1 MNLCWGIFK
10 WGLLIGVVGVVVGV
24 PYFYDQLDS
33 EIRQRMESL
42 LSEHYPELEVSVRS
56 AQFIEDEGI
65 DVRDLVIVEKGA
77 KGPRAELI
85 HVPEIRILARGNLQE
100 LLSGGPDVHEI
111 IIRRPVLRITRRHD
125 GTWSAARLLPLPRFD
140 KRPPKVRIEGATIEI
155 FDPTKN
161 PSSSLALRNVNLTL
175 SDPDAA
181 AAGGEDA
188 HTRRIDG
195 TLEGDHIGR
204 AEVHGLINPHTRRW
218 SLSGLVEGCQLT
230 QESLRSLPSDWL
242 EGRRLPGRFQSRVTF
257 QYKVSGGAEGGF
269 PCHFQVS
276 GRLAEGRIEDAR
288 LPGPVTEL
296 EADFQVD
303 NEGLTVTGAAGRIG
317 QSAFAIHSLR
327 TWGFDSA
334 SRKSIDVQVQS
345 LELNRDLLAVL
356 PDDYR
361 ETWSKYLPSGRV
373 NIAACVAE
381 FDGQKWRPQNMTIEC
396 VDVSF
401 SYYKFPYRL
410 YRARGNLRLQSG
422 VLAIG
427 IEAFS
432 GNQLVQI
439 SGSVAQFGGAPSGE
453 VIVRAGE
460 LDLSDE
466 LFEAMEP
473 GPREVVESLRA
484 QGKVSLY
491 LRIWNET
498 PGTPARKHL
507 VANVLGGSIRYDR
520 FPYPL
525 QVHGGQIE
533 MIDGEWSFRDFRAT
547 NGTGVVFCGGS
558 FGQGEQGKQLLLRFR
573 AANVAL
579 EEELRDALGHPNMQR
594 LWSGLRIRGTADIE
608 DLTVRYCAEPREL
621 SVSFRAI
628 PHPDTT
634 SIESV
639 QLPYRLEKLRG
650 ILVYDNGRVAIDR
663 FSGQHGEA
671 RLTARV
677 HCEFLPDESWKLFF
691 EDLAVEQLPLDN
703 ELIRILPTRIRSAA
717 GRLNA
722 EGPINLRGRVE
733 VARSADAPDR
743 LVAKWDTN
751 VVFHRAR
758 IDCGA
763 KLEEMSGAVHFVGT
777 SDGARFACRGELDVD
792 SMVCNGI
799 QVTQLTGP
807 IWIDGERVL
816 LGASVSP
823 QEGDRQ
829 RSLSG
834 LIFGGR
840 VFGDGSVSLGDVP
853 SYRLM
858 GRLAE
863 ADLARTAQELLS
875 GRQALR
881 GKVFA
886 NVEVWGQGRSLNS
899 LAGRGNIRLRDADI
913 YKFPLMISLLKI
925 LSIREPD
932 KSAFSESDIDF
943 VIEGDHI
950 YLTRINFKGDAIS
963 LEGAGEMDFNRN
975 LNLTFGTRLGR
986 GDRNLPVLRELLG
999 NAGDQIVVIHVEG
1012 PASDPKIV
1020 RQPLPAMNRMIE
1032 QLQKDLQIPV
1042 QTPGVFPDF
1051 RAWEADRRTSPG
1063 RH

>member
-1 MNLCWGIFK
+1 MNLCWGFFK
-10 WGLLIGVVGVVVGV
+10 WGLLIGVVGVVVAV

-42 LSEHYPELEVSVRS
+42 LAEHYPELEVSIRS

-100 LLSGGPDVHEI
+100 LLSGGPDIHEI
-111 IIRRPVLRITRRHD
+111 IFRRPVLRITRRHD
-125 GTWSAARLLPLPRFD
+125 GTWSASRLLPLPQFD

-175 SDPDAA
+175 SDPDAG
-181 AAGGEDA
+181 AGGPEDA

-195 TLEGDHIGR
+195 TFEGDHIGR

-257 QYKVSGGAEGGF
+257 QYKVSGGEEGGF

-276 GRLAEGRIEDAR
+276 GRLAEGRIEDVR

-579 EEELRDALGHPNMQR
+579 EEERATR
-594 LWSGLRIRGTADIE
+594 SVIRT
-608 DLTVRYCAEPREL
+608 C
-621 SVSFRAI
+621 
-628 PHPDTT
+628 
-634 SIESV
+634 
-639 QLPYRLEKLRG
+639 
-650 ILVYDNGRVAIDR
+650 NGCGA
-663 FSGQHGEA
+663 G
-671 RLTARV
+671 
-677 HCEFLPDESWKLFF
+677 CE
-691 EDLAVEQLPLDN
+691 
-703 ELIRILPTRIRSAA
+703 SAA
-717 GRLNA
+717 R
-722 EGPINLRGRVE
+722 P
-733 VARSADAPDR
+733 
-743 LVAKWDTN
+743 
-751 VVFHRAR
+751 
-758 IDCGA
+758 
-763 KLEEMSGAVHFVGT
+763 T
-777 SDGARFACRGELDVD
+777 SK
-792 SMVCNGI
+792 
-799 QVTQLTGP
+799 T
-807 IWIDGERVL
+807 
-816 LGASVSP
+816 
-823 QEGDRQ
+823 
-829 RSLSG
+829 
-834 LIFGGR
+834 
-840 VFGDGSVSLGDVP
+840 
-853 SYRLM
+853 
-858 GRLAE
+858 
-863 ADLARTAQELLS
+863 
-875 GRQALR
+875 
-881 GKVFA
+881 
-886 NVEVWGQGRSLNS
+886 
-899 LAGRGNIRLRDADI
+899 
-913 YKFPLMISLLKI
+913 
-925 LSIREPD
+925 
-932 KSAFSESDIDF
+932 
-943 VIEGDHI
+943 
-950 YLTRINFKGDAIS
+950 
-963 LEGAGEMDFNRN
+963 
-975 LNLTFGTRLGR
+975 
-986 GDRNLPVLRELLG
+986 
-999 NAGDQIVVIHVEG
+999 
-1012 PASDPKIV
+1012 
-1020 RQPLPAMNRMIE
+1020 
-1032 QLQKDLQIPV
+1032 
-1042 QTPGVFPDF
+1042 
-1051 RAWEADRRTSPG
+1051 
-1063 RH
+1063 